1 MTKTFCKQLCGTI
14 AVQQITMCNTKGG
27 TAQGGGRA
35 LGQAKGHAV
44 KRNRP
49 TAAAAN
55 RATTL
60 AKVKAKGKAE
70 AEAEA
75 KAKLCQTEN

>member
-1 MTKTFCKQLCGTI
+1 M
-14 AVQQITMCNTKGG
+14 
-27 TAQGGGRA
+27 
-35 LGQAKGHAV
+35 GQAKGHAV

-60 AKVKAKGKAE
+60 AKVKAMP
-70 AEAEA
+70 
-75 KAKLCQTEN
+75 KAKLKLKLKRNFAKPKTSDKEKFQTGLG

>member
-1 MTKTFCKQLCGTI
+1 M
-14 AVQQITMCNTKGG
+14 
-27 TAQGGGRA
+27 
-35 LGQAKGHAV
+35 GQAKGHAV

-60 AKVKAKGKAE
+60 AKVKAKGKGKAGAE

>member
-1 MTKTFCKQLCGTI
+1 MGK
-14 AVQQITMCNTKGG
+14 
-27 TAQGGGRA
+27 
-35 LGQAKGHAV
+35 AKGHAV

-60 AKVKAKGKAE
+60 AKVKAKAKGKAGAE

>member
-14 AVQQITMCNTKGG
+14 AVRQITMCNTRG
-27 TAQGGGRA
+27 ARHREGGGSV
-35 LGQAKGHAV
+35 GQAKGHAV